1 MSVPEPRKLAVFISF
16 SGTGGV
22 ERMVLN
28 LLPDIV
34 NAGVKV
40 DLLAIERYP
49 TPELKKLG
57 DYGVRRIDLNVRH
70 SSLAVP
76 ALMRYLRTSRPAAL
90 LAAKD
95 RAIRAAVV
103 ARKLSGER
111 ERVRL
116 VGRLGT
122 HLSAALERKPAPLRW
137 FRTGPMRLIYQGVD
151 CVVANSEG
159 VAEDTRRLT
168 RLPDERVIVIRNPVV
183 TPALDVLAQE
193 PVMHPWFHTGAPP
206 VILGAGRLTVQK
218 DFSTLIRAF
227 ARVRVRRPCRL
238 VILGQGGLRSEL
250 EALVQSLGVGD
261 DVWMP
266 GHVTN
271 PYAFMARAAVFALSS
286 AWEGSPNVLTEA
298 LAVGTPSVATDC
310 PSGPREILRG
320 GEFGRLVPVGDA
332 AALADAILATLDRPL
347 PGPVLRQAVAEYSC
361 HVSARRYLEA
371 LHLI

>member
-1 MSVPEPRKLAVFISF
+1 VSF

-40 DLLAIERYP
+40 DLLAIQRHP
-49 TPELKKLG
+49 MPELKNIG
-57 DYGVRRIDLNVRH
+57 AYGVRLVDLKVRH
-70 SSLAVP
+70 STLAVP
-76 ALMRYLRTSRPAAL
+76 ALMRYLRQNRPDAL

-95 RAIRAAVV
+95 RAIRTAAI
-103 ARKLSGER
+103 ARKLSGEHP
-111 ERVRL
+111 RL

-122 HLSAALERKPAPLRW
+122 HLSAALEHKPALQRW
-137 FRTGPMRLIYQGVD
+137 VRTWPMRLIYKGVD

-159 VAEDTRRLT
+159 VAADTIRLT
-168 RLPDERVIVIRNPVV
+168 GLPAERVVVVRNPVV
-183 TPALDVLAQE
+183 TPALDVLARE
-193 PVMHPWFHTGAPP
+193 PVMHPWFHSGALP
-206 VILGAGRLTVQK
+206 VVLGAGRLTVQK
-218 DFSTLIRAF
+218 DFPTLIRAF

-238 VILGQGGLRSEL
+238 VILGQGSLRAEL
-250 EALVQSLGVGD
+250 EGLVQSLGLGN

-271 PYAFMARAAVFALSS
+271 PYAYMAKSAVFALSS

-298 LAVGTPSVATDC
+298 LAVGTPAVATDC

-320 GEFGRLVPVGDA
+320 GEFGPLVPVGDD
-332 AALADAILATLDRPL
+332 AALAEAIVATLERPL
-347 PGPVLRQAVAEYSC
+347 PSQALRQAVSEYSS

-371 LHLI
+371 LHLTGR